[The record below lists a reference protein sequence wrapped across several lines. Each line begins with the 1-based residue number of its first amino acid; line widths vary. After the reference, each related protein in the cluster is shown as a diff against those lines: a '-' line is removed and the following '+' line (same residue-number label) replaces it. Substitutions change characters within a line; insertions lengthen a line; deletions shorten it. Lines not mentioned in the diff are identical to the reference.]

1 MMTEEEYTCKRK
13 QINLWWTIG
22 VLCFVTIALIAWCFL
37 FQTKKIEYENLMKI
51 LGLISTLLAITLS
64 VFSILFSHQSSV
76 KAEEALSRLESEV
89 ENFETTYSHLSKYI
103 LEHSKDDNKNDNS
116 AINSVGN
123 NN

>member
-1 MMTEEEYTCKRK
+1 MTEEEYKCKRK

-22 VLCFVTIALIAWCFL
+22 VLGSITLVLVAFCFVLE
-37 FQTKKIEYENLMKI
+37 IEDLDYETLMKI

-89 ENFETTYSHLSKYI
+89 ENFETAYSRLSDFI
-103 LEHSKDDNKNDNS
+103 SRHSKDDNKN
-116 AINSVGN
+116 N
-123 NN
+123 NKGIME

>member
-1 MMTEEEYTCKRK
+1 
-13 QINLWWTIG
+13 
-22 VLCFVTIALIAWCFL
+22 
-37 FQTKKIEYENLMKI
+37 MKI

-76 KAEEALSRLESEV
+76 KAEEALSQLESEV
-89 ENFETTYSHLSKYI
+89 EKIETTYSHLSKYI
-103 LEHSKDDNKNDNS
+103 LEQSKDDNKNDNS